1 MPRYIL
7 NLPEDENEA
16 ADMLQQLAEMD
27 MRSIGKETAW
37 LIRQEWARRY
47 SHPSPLTLGEAVQAG
62 QAINTPSVEPK

>member
-16 ADMLQQLAEMD
+16 ADMLQKLAEMD

-37 LIRQEWARRY
+37 LIRQEWARRL
-47 SHPSPLTLGEAVQAG
+47 SRPNPSITLGEAIQAG
-62 QAINTPSVEPK
+62 QSITSIVEDK